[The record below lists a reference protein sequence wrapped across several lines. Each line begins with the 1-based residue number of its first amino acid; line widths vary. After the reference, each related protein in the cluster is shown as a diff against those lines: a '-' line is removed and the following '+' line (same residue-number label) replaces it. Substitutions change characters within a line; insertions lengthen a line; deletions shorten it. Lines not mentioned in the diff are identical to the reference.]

1 MQSTKDTRTTCAA
14 APQPPANTET
24 YPSNK
29 MLNLQL
35 FMQTNAHDTFKEI
48 NAPHGVIVS
57 VSFSTIILSLLITCK
72 AA

>member
-1 MQSTKDTRTTCAA
+1 
-14 APQPPANTET
+14 
-24 YPSNK
+24 
-29 MLNLQL
+29 
-35 FMQTNAHDTFKEI
+35 MQTNAHDTFKEI